1 MRTLIIAMLLS
12 TGCGGKVPPHLQV
25 TTPGSPG
32 SAEATR
38 PDSAEAAFEQLLG
51 RDPFL
56 RRAQRGPAG
65 WWDAAGDQS
74 AALAA
79 WQASPPFSASA
90 RHALEQDHAG
100 TVAVPLARAD
110 RLLALED
117 VIRRTAAGLDGALA
131 EAWGLERQPL
141 VPRAPDSRPEME
153 WLRARGSLPEATFY
167 AAERAVLLGWLDGP
181 ELPLGPVDA
190 ALEDGR
196 HDRWIDSPAGA
207 LLRARARKQRNAGAA
222 ERGRELLAKATHLAL
237 AQVAADRDREQAAW
251 AAEAKAVREALKLD
265 EGADPIS
272 HLLREAHTA
281 LILDAGSDDSTGLAL
296 VALQAE
302 RLRDS
307 CPDRPCGGLDRIWGL
322 RRARA
327 WGEEPA
333 RAADTWRLVVA
344 KDTLDRFTV
353 GHDRPGVGPL
363 LDALAELASGELR
376 RPVDIA
382 LVQRPAVDPALA
394 LAFTRAASAPEG
406 TTADDVAAVLRAL
419 VAARAAA
426 LEGALGDDDVLVQ
439 RIRTRAAQP

>member
-1 MRTLIIAMLLS
+1 MKVLTTVLFLGL
-12 TGCGGKVPPHLQV
+12 GCGGKIPPHLQV
-25 TTPGSPG
+25 TAPGSPG
-32 SAEATR
+32 SADAAPPT
-38 PDSAEAAFEQLLG
+38 SAEAALEQLLG

-56 RRAQRGPAG
+56 RRAHRGPAG
-65 WWDAAGDQS
+65 WWDGAGDQ
-74 AALAA
+74 ARALQA
-79 WQASPPFSASA
+79 WQGAPAFDPGA

-100 TVAVPLARAD
+100 TVAVPLAQAD

-117 VIRRTAAGLDGALA
+117 VIRRTAAGLDSALA
-131 EAWGLERQPL
+131 EAWGLESQPL
-141 VPRAPDSRPEME
+141 VPRAPDARPEMD

-181 ELPLGPVDA
+181 ALPLGPVDA

-207 LLRARARKQRNAGAA
+207 LLRARARNQRDPLAA
-222 ERGRELLAKATHLAL
+222 ERGRELLNLATHLAL

-251 AAEAKAVREALKLD
+251 AAEAGAVREAQGLD
-265 EGADPIS
+265 EGADAIA
-272 HLLREAHTA
+272 HLLREARTA
-281 LILDAGSDDSTGLAL
+281 LTRDAGTASSTGLAL

-307 CPDRPCGGLDRIWGL
+307 CPDRPCGGLDRVWGL

-344 KDTLDRFTV
+344 KDALDRFVV

-363 LDALAELASGELR
+363 LDSLAELASGELQ
-376 RPVDIA
+376 RPVEIA
-382 LVQRPAVDPALA
+382 LVQRPAVDPAFA
-394 LAFTRAASAPEG
+394 LAYTRAASAPEG
-406 TTADDVAAVLRAL
+406 TTPEDVESVLRRL
-419 VAARAAA
+419 VGERAAA
-426 LEGALGDDDVLVQ
+426 LDGALGDDDALVE
-439 RIRTRAAQP
+439 RVRLRAAQP